1 MFSLDYHR
9 LTIQTKLR
17 REAGSIFRASRYL
30 LYTEL
35 KFHPFKRI
43 YIFYH
48 SSAFSNLCLNN
59 SSYSSFILNKPK
71 QSFFYIIYIL
81 GKVYIIIRRKH
92 GKSRSSCRV
101 RVRIPTDRLK
111 RDTRCSFLSIPR
123 HFPVSVF
130 HDCQMRSPV
139 FSCSCLSPLLSLS
152 SLPAYRDESARH
164 ESNDRRGF
172 RFQRGGAE

>member
-71 QSFFYIIYIL
+71 ESFFYIIYIYI
-81 GKVYIIIRRKH
+81 GKGLHYNPTKAWKISFLV
-92 GKSRSSCRV
+92 SRSRSYSHRSIKTGHPLFV
-101 RVRIPTDRLK
+101 SFNPPTLPRFRLS
-111 RDTRCSFLSIPR
+111 RLPDEISRFL
-123 HFPVSVF
+123 V
-130 HDCQMRSPV
+130 
-139 FSCSCLSPLLSLS
+139 LLSLS
-152 SLPAYRDESARH
+152 PPLPLLPPRISR
-164 ESNDRRGF
+164 
-172 RFQRGGAE
+172 